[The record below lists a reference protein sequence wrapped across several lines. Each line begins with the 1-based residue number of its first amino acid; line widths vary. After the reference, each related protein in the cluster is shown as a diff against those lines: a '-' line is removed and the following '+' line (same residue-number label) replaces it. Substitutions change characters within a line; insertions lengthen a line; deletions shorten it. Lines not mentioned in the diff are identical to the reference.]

1 MLKSHDE
8 GKTLISCDVIF
19 WFYCYSVFNSSE
31 DYQELNIVKSRVL
44 VFKIAGNWGGFPMET
59 RYLVKKIFLH
69 VVLII

>member
-31 DYQELNIVKSRVL
+31 DYQELNIAKSRVL
-44 VFKIAGNWGGFPMET
+44 VFKIAGNWRGFPMET